1 MIPDMENKDID
12 LNLHQDQ
19 KEEDIKDKMIII
31 GINNIVIIKK
41 IEVDQ
46 EINK

>member
-12 LNLHQDQ
+12 LNLLQDQ